1 MTKELFVREVSRLT
15 AAFPE
20 GRMNDATLELWWE
33 KFQVIPEKLFVRGVE
48 KVINIREYNRSLPTV
63 AEILKHTIGHL
74 HGIVPYRSRSNDQ
87 GQMLDRILIE
97 LENRSKPRTV
107 SKIALPSSSEADALQ
122 QENAALK
129 SKVNI
134 AERRAN
140 VAEAALS
147 EAEAKIKDLLS
158 ENKRQGDALAVLE
171 KLSRSNKCLQN
182 ERQVR

>member
-1 MTKELFVREVSRLT
+1 MTKELFIREVSRLT

-20 GRMNDATLELWWE
+20 GGMNDATLELWWE
-33 KFQVIPEKLFVRGVE
+33 KFQVIPEKLFIRGIE
-48 KVINIREYNRSLPTV
+48 KVINTREYKYLPTV

-87 GQMLDRILIE
+87 GQMLDRIMIE
-97 LENRSKPRTV
+97 LENRSKLRTV
-107 SKIALPSSSEADALQ
+107 PKIALPSGSEADVLQ

-129 SKVNI
+129 SKVNM